1 MFDRLTALL
10 GSAGVDV
17 STDELLDVL
26 WLAVARGASGP
37 EDGPP
42 PERSDGPR
50 PAPGPLDETEDDLD
64 LDVDHGRAGRLRE
77 NHSAEPPQGLYAQAG
92 PADRGRPS
100 RSVGVHGVRALRSPR
115 ALGRTMRPLHRTV
128 DSRTEVVLDEHA
140 TVDRMAE
147 TGLPEPVL
155 RPVPER
161 WLSAALV
168 IDDGPSMVLWRQM
181 ADEVKALLQ
190 AQGAFRDIRTHT
202 MDSGGGTGPL
212 VRSGG
217 YAGARGAAD
226 GLRLDP
232 ARPTLVLVLSDMV
245 GERWRTGAV
254 HAALRTW
261 AVRAPVAVL
270 QPLPERMWPQSPAG
284 PVERLLVSSP
294 YPAAPGRMLTVSHP
308 VFPDGLTS
316 YNGTAIPVLEPN
328 PGHLMPWVSLLTTR
342 RSRAPLPVMLVP
354 DEIPPPPPA
363 SSRPAPQLL
372 SPQERFRRFREAASP
387 ESSLLAGALAS
398 VTPLTLPVMRLV
410 HEAHRGDGAR
420 FHPAQLAE
428 VFLGGLL
435 RRCDS
440 ATAKSAENAEHEF
453 YPGVADLLLDT
464 VRTSVALD
472 TAERVSDYLLR
483 RGGAG
488 TEFRARLDGGGTGTT
503 PDLPEHAG
511 PFAAASPQLLR
522 RLGLPGGEQ
531 PPEPY
536 PADLKP
542 TGHFVYEPESPAEW
556 FILEKVVPP
565 LVAFADRILADP
577 MLPDMVRKPAEHVVG
592 LGHAWAAGFGW
603 PGVHSLNLV
612 GKALNDAHLNA
623 YQNELAHLVQRSAE
637 QLTEGTDLVT
647 RNMRGRLAITLS
659 ALGMTESAVPHL
671 RAVIALSSVEH
682 GPLHQYTFNARVYL
696 HEMFYDAGWLAE
708 AEADG
713 RTLLADFDRV
723 APEQYERA
731 LWVQCVQHQAFTL
744 HGLGRWS
751 EAEELLRTVLAAEEA
766 SDEDLLRADRL
777 SVVVWLSIAL
787 SAQGR
792 YAEAEREL
800 RAGLFAAE
808 SRPADEEAGGRHM
821 ALDAL
826 ADLLHEIGRSE
837 EAEPLRRA
845 AIRAS
850 EEYYGADHARTM
862 QARYDWLGH
871 LQRLGRHTEALRE
884 IEELEPNAVSAL
896 GAQHEVT
903 IRVRHLHGLLTAD
916 TQEYEQSLALQRRL
930 LDEVTSL
937 LGATHRTT
945 MVLRHDYGA
954 VLRDAGH
961 HGQAEEWLAALLRDE
976 DEHLE
981 PDDSMVAATTISL
994 AEVIASQGRADEALA
1009 ICRDL
1014 LRTQLRDL
1022 PEGSLRTAAPRRQLV
1037 QLLAAAGAYGEAAE
1051 HAHAL
1056 WTAYRGAL
1064 GEEAPK
1070 TLTAAHQYGLQLH
1083 RAGLHRQAV
1092 EVLETLT
1099 EVRARVLGPT
1109 DRATLRSRMRFGDA
1123 LAALAIAG
1131 AERRAHREWTAVRE
1145 AAVREWGE
1153 KDELARMAA
1162 KALGSRTGEL

>member
-26 WLAVARGASGP
+26 WLAVARGAAEP

-42 PERSDGPR
+42 PERPAGPR
-50 PAPGPLDETEDDLD
+50 PASGPLDEAEDALD
-64 LDVDHGRAGRLRE
+64 LDVDRGGPGPLRE
-77 NHSAEPPQGLYAQAG
+77 SHSVEPPQGLYAPAG
-92 PADRGRPS
+92 SGDRGRPS

-115 ALGRTMRPLHRTV
+115 ALGRAMRPLRRTV
-128 DSRTEVVLDEHA
+128 DSRTELVLDEHA

-155 RPVPER
+155 RPLPER

-168 IDDGPSMVLWRQM
+168 IDDGPSMVLWRQL

-190 AQGAFRDIRTHT
+190 AQGIFRDIRTYT
-202 MDSGGGTGPL
+202 MDSGDGTGPL

-217 YAGARGAAD
+217 YAGARGGTD

-232 ARPTLVLVLSDMV
+232 ARRTLVLVLSDMV

-294 YPAAPGRMLTVSHP
+294 RPAAPGRALTVSHP
-308 VFPDGLTS
+308 VFPDGMMPYS
-316 YNGTAIPVLEPN
+316 GTAIPVLEPTT
-328 PGHLMPWVSLLTTR
+328 GHLMPWVSLLTTR
-342 RSRAPLPVMLVP
+342 RSCAPLPVMLVP
-354 DEIPPPPPA
+354 DEIPPLPPA
-363 SSRPAPQLL
+363 SSRPPPHLRSAG
-372 SPQERFRRFREAASP
+372 ERFRRFREAASP

-435 RRCDS
+435 RRRPG

-483 RGGAG
+483 RGGEG
-488 TEFRARLDGGGTGTT
+488 PEFRARLDADGPGAT

-522 RLGLPGGEQ
+522 RLGLSGGE
-531 PPEPY
+531 PPEQY
-536 PADLKP
+536 PAGLKP
-542 TGHFVYEPESPAEW
+542 TGYFADEPESPAEW
-556 FILEKVVPP
+556 FILDRVVPP
-565 LVAFADRILADP
+565 LVSFAGRILADP
-577 MLPDMVRKPAEHVVG
+577 TLPDMVRRPAEHVVH
-592 LGHAWAAGFGW
+592 LGRAWAAGFGW
-603 PGVHSLNLV
+603 PGVHVLNIV
-612 GKALNDAHLNA
+612 GKALNDARITA
-623 YQNELAHLVQRSAE
+623 YRDQLAQLLQWSAE
-637 QLTEGTDLVT
+637 QLTENTDLVT
-647 RNMRGRLAITLS
+647 RQMRGLLAIGLS
-659 ALGMTESAVPHL
+659 ELGRTEAAVPHL
-671 RAVIALSSVEH
+671 RSVIRLSGVEH
-682 GPLHQYTFNARVYL
+682 GPLHAYTFGARVHL
-696 HEMFYDAGWLAE
+696 HEMLYDAGWLREAE
-708 AEADG
+708 AEG
-713 RTLLADFDRV
+713 RALLADFALV
-723 APEQYERA
+723 TPEQYERA
-731 LWVQCVQHQAFTL
+731 TWAHCVQHQAFTL
-744 HGLGRWS
+744 HGLGRWA
-751 EAEELLRTVLAAEEA
+751 EAEELLRTVLAANEGTGGV
-766 SDEDLLRADRL
+766 LLRADPL
-777 SVVVWLSIAL
+777 SIVVWLSVVL

-792 YAEAEREL
+792 CTEAEREL
-800 RAGLFAAE
+800 RAGLLAAE

-826 ADLLHEIGRSE
+826 ADLLHESGRSE
-837 EAEPLRRA
+837 DAEPLRRA

-850 EEYYGADHARTM
+850 EECYGADHERTV
-862 QARYDWLGH
+862 QARYEWLSH
-871 LQRLGRHTEALRE
+871 LQLLGRHAEALRG
-884 IEELEPNAVSAL
+884 IEELEPDAVEAL
-896 GAQHEVT
+896 GAQHTVT
-903 IRVRHLHGLLTAD
+903 IQVRQLHGLVAAE
-916 TQEYEQSLALQRRL
+916 TQGYDQSLASQRRL
-930 LDEVTSL
+930 LDEVTGV

-945 MVLRHDYGA
+945 MVLRHDYGT
-954 VLRDAGH
+954 VLRDAGR
-961 HGQAEEWLAALLRDE
+961 HGQAEKWLETLLRDE
-976 DEHLE
+976 GKHLE
-981 PDDSMVAATTISL
+981 PGDSMVAATTLSL
-994 AEVIASQGRADEALA
+994 AEAMASQDRADEALA
-1009 ICRDL
+1009 LCHEL
-1014 LRTQLRDL
+1014 LRTQVRDL
-1022 PEGSLRTAAPRRQLV
+1022 PEGSLRTAATRRQLV
-1037 QLLAAAGAYGEAAE
+1037 RLLAGKGAYGEAAE
-1051 HAHAL
+1051 HAHVL
-1056 WTAYRGAL
+1056 WSMYRGAL

-1083 RAGLHRQAV
+1083 RAGLHQQAV
-1092 EVLETLT
+1092 EVLETVI

-1109 DRATLRSRMRFGDA
+1109 DRATLRSRMRLGDA
-1123 LAALAIAG
+1123 LAALAVAG
-1131 AERRAHREWTAVRE
+1131 TEGRAHREWTAVRE

-1153 KDELARMAA
+1153 QDELARMAA
-1162 KALGSRTGEL
+1162 KALGAGTGEP